1 MNAIVFSAIW
11 GVGAQIE
18 ETTRP
23 KFDKFL
29 QELI

>member
-1 MNAIVFSAIW
+1 MNAVVFSAIW
-11 GVGAQIE
+11 GVGGQIE